1 MMGLTMKKITLP
13 PPLRVCLQTGLLG
26 LGLFLSAAPLSH
38 AQDNALDD
46 GAKAAAPSSHTPT
59 ENSLTARLTASCLA
73 GATIGTFVFPGVG
86 SAAGCVIGG
95 GLALI
100 FRPSAPTDPA
110 LKSSPEP
117 TTTPTPS

>member
-1 MMGLTMKKITLP
+1 MMGLTMKKDIFYP
-13 PPLRVCLQTGLLG
+13 RLRIGLQTGLLG
-26 LGLFLSAAPLSH
+26 FVLSAAPLSH
-38 AQDNALDD
+38 AQESPLPDD
-46 GAKAAAPSSHTPT
+46 GAKAPPSAPT

-73 GATIGTFVFPGVG
+73 GATVGTFVFPGVG
-86 SAAGCVIGG
+86 SAAGCVIGS

-117 TTTPTPS
+117 TTTSIPS

>member
-1 MMGLTMKKITLP
+1 MMGLTMKKIIFS
-13 PPLRVCLQTGLLG
+13 TGL

-38 AQDNALDD
+38 AQESPPDD
-46 GAKAAAPSSHTPT
+46 AVKAAAPSSAPT

-73 GATIGTFVFPGVG
+73 GATVGTFVFPGVG
-86 SAAGCVIGG
+86 SAAGCVIGS